1 MTAISIEKLKGDLQ
15 NFSEETLE
23 NEYQRLVALGH
34 KDLAI
39 QVDGLIAEKRLQN
52 FLESGAEELS
62 EQLIYDSFKKMSNVI
77 SYVLTA

>member
-15 NFSEETLE
+15 NVSEETLE